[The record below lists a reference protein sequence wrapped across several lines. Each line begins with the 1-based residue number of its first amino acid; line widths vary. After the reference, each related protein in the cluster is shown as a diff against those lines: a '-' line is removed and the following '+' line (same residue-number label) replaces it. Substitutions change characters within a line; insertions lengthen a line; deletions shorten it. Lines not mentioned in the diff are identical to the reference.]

1 MGQAGKP
8 EGWRSPVLKVSLDWV
23 VHLPHCLE
31 EDVMIWVFCWRIRV
45 WALIRWHQMMRKGAD
60 LSRLHSQPLL
70 SSPLYFSQFWVFA
83 VFFLNFPAFIL
94 LLKPGYS
101 LPYLKNKWMVG
112 AMKLSYFLISFF
124 SIKDCL
130 YGRIN
135 SIFKVM
141 CIFSRRELFIIPS
154 VQKPTDQAD

>member
-124 SIKDCL
+124 STFSQTHK
-130 YGRIN
+130 N
-135 SIFKVM
+135 KQTTTKTKKHTTFFKIFDFQSLMILK
-141 CIFSRRELFIIPS
+141 
-154 VQKPTDQAD
+154 KN